1 MKKSIVIISIVLLL
15 LVTVAAGF
23 TAFSLMNK
31 EKDSIT
37 AEEFKTIMQDKGYLI
52 ADATSQ
58 FSEYDYVSK
67 VYLATTSDKLY
78 QIEFYTLSDDSS
90 ATYFFNTNKTL
101 FEQNKTSVSTSTS
114 SEFSNHAKYTLT
126 SNNEYMVVS
135 RINNT
140 VVYANVDEQHKDA
153 VKDILKE
160 LGY

>member
-1 MKKSIVIISIVLLL
+1 MKKTIVIISIVLLV
-15 LVTVAAGF
+15 LVTIVAGF
-23 TAFSLMNK
+23 TAFSLMNREK
-31 EKDSIT
+31 ESIT
-37 AEEFKTIMQDKGYLI
+37 AEEFKIIMQDKGYLI

-126 SNNEYMVVS
+126 SANKYMVVS

-140 VVYANVDEQHKDA
+140 VVYVNVDEQYKDN